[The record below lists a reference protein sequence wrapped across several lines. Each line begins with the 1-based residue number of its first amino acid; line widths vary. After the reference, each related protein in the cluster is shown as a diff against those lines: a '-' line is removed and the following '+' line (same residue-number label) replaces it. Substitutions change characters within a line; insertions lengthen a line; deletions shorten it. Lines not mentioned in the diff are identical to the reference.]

1 MYTVHIDWEIVDKL
15 LESGCSGMEISGYLG
30 CTENTIYDRCKKDKG
45 REFGEYK
52 ALKRSSGYSKLR
64 TAQLDKALSG
74 DTTMQIWLGKN
85 WLSQTDRQQIQQDT
99 TIKVEWEFEDDTKTT
114 EAIQDTD

>member
-1 MYTVHIDWEIVDKL
+1 MVHIDWELVDKL
-15 LESGCSGMEISGYLG
+15 LESGCSGVEVSGYLG
-30 CTENTIYDRCKKDKG
+30 CNENTLYKKCKEEKNS
-45 REFGEYK
+45 EFEAYRN
-52 ALKRSSGYSKLR
+52 LKRASGDSKLR

-85 WLSQTDRQQIQQDT
+85 RLSQTDRQQIQQDT